1 MSRRLKV
8 SAAQLGAIHRADSRK
23 SVVNRLVEM
32 LKEADSRGSKFV
44 VFPELALTTF
54 FPRWWMESQ
63 EEVDKYFEAQMPSP
77 ETLPLFELARSK
89 GIGFYLGYAEL
100 TEEEGRAGR
109 FNTSILVGPDGR
121 IVGKYRKV
129 HLPGHAEHRPDAPYQ
144 HLEKKYF
151 EVGNLGFN
159 VWKMFK
165 EDFIVGQC
173 ICNDRRWPET
183 FRVMGLQGVEL
194 VALGYNTPTENIHH
208 DEPVHL
214 RMFHHLVTM
223 QANAYQ
229 NGTWVLAAAKAGKED
244 GFGMIGGSC
253 IIAPTGEIVTQAVTE
268 ADEVITATCDLD
280 FGTYIKQTIFN
291 FEKHRRIEHYK
302 LITERTGAIPPPEA

>member
-23 SVVNRLVEM
+23 SVVKRLVEM

-129 HLPGHAEHRPDAPYQ
+129 HLPGHAEHRPDASYQ

-183 FRVMGLQGVEL
+183 FRVMGLKGAEMV
-194 VALGYNTPTENIHH
+194 VLGYNTPTDNVYAPKERTCVYSTTIS
-208 DEPVHL
+208 PS
-214 RMFHHLVTM
+214 RPPPIRTASGSWRRPR
-223 QANAYQ
+223 QARKTASAC
-229 NGTWVLAAAKAGKED
+229 TAAPPSWPRPAR
-244 GFGMIGGSC
+244 SSPRRRPRRTRSS
-253 IIAPTGEIVTQAVTE
+253 PT
-268 ADEVITATCDLD
+268 TATWRWAN
-280 FGTYIKQTIFN
+280 TSAT
-291 FEKHRRIEHYK
+291 
-302 LITERTGAIPPPEA
+302 PPSTSPSIVDPSTTS